1 MSDKELISSNQMIV
15 SVEELKEKGLSL
27 YKINQ
32 LVEQGQWSQ
41 LKKLALFYCCFS
53 YYECIFA
60 VL

>member
-32 LVEQGQWSQ
+32 LVEQGF
-41 LKKLALFYCCFS
+41 LRKLNKKFYENTNF
-53 YYECIFA
+53 
-60 VL
+60 